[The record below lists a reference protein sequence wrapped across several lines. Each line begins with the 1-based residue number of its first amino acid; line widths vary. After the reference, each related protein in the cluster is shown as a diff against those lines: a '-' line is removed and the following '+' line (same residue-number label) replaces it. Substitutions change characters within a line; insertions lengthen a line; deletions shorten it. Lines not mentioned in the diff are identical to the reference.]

1 LLRPLFP
8 FRTRLRSLNLSSL
21 PFAFFSP
28 VLIKVSWRYRT
39 GKVENLNLK
48 AIEPKNILDK
58 MNKPELVYSDGNR
71 FSLIDIC
78 GIVDKED

>member
-1 LLRPLFP
+1 M
-8 FRTRLRSLNLSSL
+8 
-21 PFAFFSP
+21 
-28 VLIKVSWRYRT
+28 KVSWRYRT
-39 GKVENLNLK
+39 CKVENLNLK